1 MAYGI
6 EACALAL
13 LRAAPDVA
21 VPLSHLHGALAGEAG
36 AAVGGRGQLRRRLG
50 ERPDLFLL
58 LDPRPAPWDG
68 DEWPEALRQA
78 YRDALS
84 AAGHAPEAHVA
95 PSAPALPAETGEGL
109 EPVLRTLGASLLELW
124 TAADGDAESRA
135 AISDALGLATLVRD
149 ALERDGGAGPG
160 T

>member
-13 LRAAPDVA
+13 LRAAPDIA
-21 VPLSHLHGALAGEAG
+21 VPLSHLHGALAGEDR

-50 ERPDLFLL
+50 QRPDLFLL
-58 LDPRPAPWDG
+58 LEPRPAPWEG
-68 DEWPEALRQA
+68 DEWPEALQQA

-95 PSAPALPAETGEGL
+95 PSAPALPPEPGTGL
-109 EPVLRTLGASLLELW
+109 EPVLRTLGASLLDLW
-124 TAADGDAESRA
+124 TAADGDADSRA
-135 AISDALGLATLVRD
+135 AVSDALALSTLLRD
-149 ALERDGGAGPG
+149 ALEREGGANSAP
-160 T
+160 